1 VTPDGLVEGF
11 CTALM
16 HMHKGD
22 RWIVHIPYKLGYG
35 TSTSSGIRAYSDLT
49 FDIAVLEIW
58 PQGEEMEQ
66 FKSR

>member
-1 VTPDGLVEGF
+1 MEGF

-35 TSTSSGIRAYSDLT
+35 TSTSSGIRAYSNLT
-49 FDIAVLEIW
+49 FDIAMLEFW
-58 PQGEEMEQ
+58 PQDEEIEI